1 MRTTITLILLS
12 GLFAPGF
19 ARAMDCSAPSAT
31 QPLRP
36 TLLAPVAN
44 ELAQLGS
51 SLGAT
56 NGVLSQGTDE
66 SESVD
71 QVLLR
76 IRIGSCQNMA
86 TVTPAPA
93 PGGVVSPDNP
103 ATYKPRTQFDNAP
116 WRFNMSQNGK
126 NMTTDEFSAWM
137 ESRGVHV
144 ARGAPKPDSTIPA
157 PDGGTSAVPAQVPAA
172 TLPAPAAD
180 PSHP

>member
-1 MRTTITLILLS
+1 MTMRTTITLILLS

-19 ARAMDCSAPSAT
+19 ARAMDCSASSAT

-51 SLGAT
+51 SLGAA

-76 IRIGSCQNMA
+76 IRIESCQNVA
-86 TVTPAPA
+86 TVTPAP
-93 PGGVVSPDNP
+93 GVVSPDNP

-137 ESRGVHV
+137 QSRGVHV
-144 ARGAPKPDSTIPA
+144 ARGAARAAATAPDDTISTVPA
-157 PDGGTSAVPAQVPAA
+157 PVSPATVPPPAD
-172 TLPAPAAD
+172 L
-180 PSHP
+180 SHP

>member
-12 GLFAPGF
+12 GLFASGF
-19 ARAMDCSAPSAT
+19 ARAMDCSAPSAA

-86 TVTPAPA
+86 TVTPAP
-93 PGGVVSPDNP
+93 GVVSPDNP

-157 PDGGTSAVPAQVPAA
+157 LDGGMSGVPAQMPAA
-172 TLPAPAAD
+172 TLPAPPAD